1 MTEPS
6 RIGLTADT
14 MEKLEEMLAELNPA
28 TDEGGTK
35 LIKFDIYRLVVSLA
49 IKDRIKAPP
58 LKESSEANFRVTELD
73 EDRIFYSVLE
83 SDDIIPDG
91 VSVYEYIERLAEQA
105 ITTLYDSYI
114 TTGQIPLT
122 KYLTEKNEL
131 S

>member
-14 MEKLEEMLAELNPA
+14 MGKLEEMLAELNPA

>member
-6 RIGLTADT
+6 RIGLTKET

-28 TDEGGTK
+28 KDEDGTK

-49 IKDRIKAPP
+49 IKDRVKAPP
-58 LKESSEANFRVTELD
+58 LKESGNKNFRVVELD
-73 EDRIFYSVLE
+73 EDGVFYSVLE
-83 SDDIIPDG
+83 SDDLVPEG
-91 VSVYEYIERLAEQA
+91 VSIYEYIERLAEYTIA
-105 ITTLYDSYI
+105 TLYDSYI

-122 KYLTEKNEL
+122 KYLAEQNEL